1 MGTPQRPEYKPLEQV
16 SDEIRTRLAR
26 PLATRRMETAVNT
39 VRAAMRGYYSKYIAW
54 DVSESRDKQPQPT
67 PPDLTVL
74 ATEQGLTAGNIPL
87 VDVLQ
92 LQETDPVTG
101 EARYEIS
108 QAFDVNSTPFAQIV
122 FGRDLPAFSESSIRG
137 AVLDT
142 EYLFWKTQQVDEQVP
157 QLEECRDEVIKSLK
171 LREAWK
177 LAEAAARA
185 EADRLR
191 SSGQSLSETFRGQ
204 ADRPV
209 ISTGSFSWMTPSM
222 VPYLPPQISRV
233 PGIQYPSQEFMRE
246 VFQLPVGG
254 IGVAS
259 DSPRRTVYVIY
270 LKSEDADPEKLRKT
284 FLATGVSMEVMQ
296 LAQLENRDLLKSW
309 YEAYEKEMGVKWER
323 DPRPDSRRR

>member
-1 MGTPQRPEYKPLEQV
+1 MN
-16 SDEIRTRLAR
+16 A
-26 PLATRRMETAVNT
+26 

-67 PPDLTVL
+67 PPDLAVL
-74 ATEQGLTAGNIPL
+74 AAEQGLTAGNIPL

-101 EARYEIS
+101 EPRYEIS
-108 QAFDVNSTPFAQIV
+108 QSFDVNSMPFAQIV
-122 FGRDLPAFSESSIRG
+122 FARELPAYSESTIRG

-157 QLEECRDEVIKSLK
+157 TLDECRADVIKAIK

-177 LAEAAARA
+177 LADAAARA

-191 SSGQSLSETFRGQ
+191 SGGQSLTDAFRGQ

-222 VPYLPPQISRV
+222 VPYLPPQLSRV
-233 PGIQYPSQEFMRE
+233 PGIQYPGVDFMRE

-259 DSPRRTVYVIY
+259 DNPRRVAYVIY
-270 LKSEDADPEKLRKT
+270 LKSEDSDPEQLRKR

-296 LAQLENRDLLKSW
+296 LAQLENRELAEELVRGLREGDGGQVGAGS
-309 YEAYEKEMGVKWER
+309 ATR
-323 DPRPDSRRR
+323 